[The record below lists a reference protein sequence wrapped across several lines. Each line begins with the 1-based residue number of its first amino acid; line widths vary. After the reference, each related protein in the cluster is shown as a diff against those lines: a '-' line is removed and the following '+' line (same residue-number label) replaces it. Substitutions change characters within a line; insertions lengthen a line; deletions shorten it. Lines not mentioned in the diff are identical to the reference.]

1 LLLFIALTTL
11 LTAVPLWAQSRLFD
25 GASLLGG
32 LAPESP
38 AAAYPFDASAGDRV
52 QVRAL
57 GLNGLNPALV
67 VLGPDGAQVASNSDD
82 PWALAAG
89 DSLVSFNAPQAGA
102 YTVQVEAEAETS
114 GEFLLQFDQ
123 SPAGALAL
131 LPAGQTAVL
140 PVAAGDAPLR
150 LQFAASDAC
159 PTALTAQP
167 RGAGFHALVRVVD
180 ETGRLIA
187 QVNASHADQRI
198 TVAPGGGL
206 HIAEIVPQPGSAP
219 GELALTVSCAD
230 EAPACAEAA
239 PFALPAPP
247 QSSPSGLLLVQQGGA
262 LDENRA
268 LQGEVGEASPL
279 VGYTFE
285 GSAGD
290 AIVLHVTGVSLDFA
304 PKLTLISPALDT
316 VAEAAGSPSHFR
328 PGDSVLRLALPAD
341 GRYSALVGSAADQ
354 AGAFLVRLLRAAP
367 AEVVPLTPDAP
378 VAVDAASADL
388 RYAFTALDSCATTLT
403 IETADGAPLSVPVT
417 VRAQDGTLVGQTA
430 PSALAAASLTVPAG
444 SGDYEVFISGGSAA
458 QAGALLTLRLSCQSE
473 SAACA
478 AADSPLL
485 ISTPTP
491 GEPPFAAT
499 ATLAARTGDGPAALV
514 AVSSAN
520 VRRGDSTAFGVIRAL
535 PSGTEVT
542 LLGISA
548 TGSGW
553 FKVRMPQGDE
563 GWMSP
568 QVLTISGD
576 VSGLPG
582 LIPPQPPPTSAAPTR
597 APEAPTAAPGAVAV
611 CGNAVCDPGED
622 SSCCGDCGT
631 CSGGDSPNPQPP
643 SAVCGN
649 GTCEAGESCSSCAA
663 DCGSGGPNPCA
674 TYCVCP
680 NINRQVQSCDA
691 CLAATCPN
699 GTTQPRCFAPG
710 G

>member
-1 LLLFIALTTL
+1 
-11 LTAVPLWAQSRLFD
+11 
-25 GASLLGG
+25 
-32 LAPESP
+32 
-38 AAAYPFDASAGDRV
+38 
-52 QVRAL
+52 
-57 GLNGLNPALV
+57 
-67 VLGPDGAQVASNSDD
+67 
-82 PWALAAG
+82 
-89 DSLVSFNAPQAGA
+89 
-102 YTVQVEAEAETS
+102 
-114 GEFLLQFDQ
+114 
-123 SPAGALAL
+123 
-131 LPAGQTAVL
+131 
-140 PVAAGDAPLR
+140 
-150 LQFAASDAC
+150 
-159 PTALTAQP
+159 
-167 RGAGFHALVRVVD
+167 
-180 ETGRLIA
+180 
-187 QVNASHADQRI
+187 
-198 TVAPGGGL
+198 
-206 HIAEIVPQPGSAP
+206 
-219 GELALTVSCAD
+219 
-230 EAPACAEAA
+230 
-239 PFALPAPP
+239 
-247 QSSPSGLLLVQQGGA
+247 
-262 LDENRA
+262 
-268 LQGEVGEASPL
+268 
-279 VGYTFE
+279 
-285 GSAGD
+285 
-290 AIVLHVTGVSLDFA
+290 
-304 PKLTLISPALDT
+304 
-316 VAEAAGSPSHFR
+316 
-328 PGDSVLRLALPAD
+328 
-341 GRYSALVGSAADQ
+341 
-354 AGAFLVRLLRAAP
+354 
-367 AEVVPLTPDAP
+367 
-378 VAVDAASADL
+378 
-388 RYAFTALDSCATTLT
+388 
-403 IETADGAPLSVPVT
+403 VPVT